1 MNKTVFISQPMNGLD
16 EKEIKRIRKK
26 VQCHFS
32 MQGDVI
38 ADTLFDFDDIQVE
51 MTMDLLMQKNL
62 IDDVEYTQSYFQKA
76 TRLGMG
82 INKII
87 HHLKKEGVNSL
98 GLFYLARSLEE
109 MAYCDIAYFCK
120 GWEKARGCRIEHE
133 AAVAYGLEIIYE

>member
-26 VQCHFS
+26 VQCHFL

-38 ADTLFDFDDIQVE
+38 ADTLFNFDDEQ
-51 MTMDLLMQKNL
+51 
-62 IDDVEYTQSYFQKA
+62 
-76 TRLGMG
+76 
-82 INKII
+82 
-87 HHLKKEGVNSL
+87 LKKIGVKSL
-98 GLFYLARSLEE
+98 GLFYLSRSLEQ

-133 AAVAYGLEIIYE
+133 AAVAYGLDVIYE

>member
-38 ADTLFDFDDIQVE
+38 ADTLFDFDDE
-51 MTMDLLMQKNL
+51 
-62 IDDVEYTQSYFQKA
+62 
-76 TRLGMG
+76 
-82 INKII
+82 
-87 HHLKKEGVNSL
+87 HLEKEGVKSL
-98 GLFYLARSLEE
+98 GLFYLSRSLEE

-120 GWEKARGCRIEHE
+120 GWEKARGCKIEHE

>member
-1 MNKTVFISQPMNGLD
+1 MNGLD

-32 MQGDVI
+32 MKGDVI
-38 ADTLFDFDDIQVE
+38 ADTLFDFDDE
-51 MTMDLLMQKNL
+51 C
-62 IDDVEYTQSYFQKA
+62 
-76 TRLGMG
+76 
-82 INKII
+82 
-87 HHLKKEGVNSL
+87 LKKECVNSL

-133 AAVAYGLEIIYE
+133 AAKEYGLEIIYE